1 MLFSE
6 KQTTYTIHVND
17 VFIVKNRF
25 YPYPPFSDYKCEFSG
40 DGVDGIFEWR
50 NCTQNHMQGEGA
62 SHYEEQVFQFTQ
74 SGTFKGTITVQSPY
88 AKPYEIKIE
97 ILVVKID

>member
-6 KQTTYTIHVND
+6 KQTTYTINVKD
-17 VFIVKNRF
+17 VFTVKNRF
-25 YPYPPFSDYKCEFSG
+25 YPYPPFSDYECKISGNDVSERRKC
-40 DGVDGIFEWR
+40 DADDH
-50 NCTQNHMQGEGA
+50 TLLEGG
-62 SHYEEQVFQFTQ
+62 SHYADQIFQFTQ

-97 ILVVKID
+97 ILVVK